1 MKSCFK
7 CLIRLSSAQ
16 NMVWFHEGANNNH
29 FETNTLLVVSSTQVL
44 GAFVLVFIQAPTHA
58 IIQISITQAFSIH
71 FFCSYY
77 SLFRWFHTYIA
88 ILLVRLVILS
98 LYSHTWIHLQYL
110 TNLVSLVSSWICESI
125 PNSIFSYKYSN

>member
-71 FFCSYY
+71 FFVLIILY
-77 SLFRWFHTYIA
+77 LGGFTHT
-88 ILLVRLVILS
+88 
-98 LYSHTWIHLQYL
+98 LQF
-110 TNLVSLVSSWICESI
+110 SWWD
-125 PNSIFSYKYSN
+125 